1 MAKIYTRV
9 SRSNTI
15 YYGDITI
22 NNKRYRKKLATSKE
36 AAIIELKKWEYELL
50 FTKPKQAKNEYPIYK
65 ARLSF
70 LKDLELL
77 ANKIADTLDDEFH
90 IYDTEPHVPDGAN
103 EVLLD
108 HSMGT
113 HVSRVIQRAILMHI
127 KD

>member
-1 MAKIYTRV
+1 MQTGLEKKNWKSGY
-9 SRSNTI
+9 N
-15 YYGDITI
+15 
-22 NNKRYRKKLATSKE
+22 RKDCEMPEQFTE
-36 AAIIELKKWEYELL
+36 PIIID
-50 FTKPKQAKNEYPIYK
+50 KP
-65 ARLSF
+65 F
-70 LKDLELL
+70 DLELL